1 MDLCFLKRGI
11 MHSYH
16 FNNKFESSLERKIS
30 SCVSQEKYIILD
42 NETTKYEKKNRTIVF
57 SIVESFGHS
66 ETIPLPTY
74 SYSREKKMN
83 VGFLILTLKIGTLSN
98 EENHL
103 FIYIL

>member
-1 MDLCFLKRGI
+1 MK
-11 MHSYH
+11 
-16 FNNKFESSLERKIS
+16 
-30 SCVSQEKYIILD
+30 
-42 NETTKYEKKNRTIVF
+42 KKNRTIVF
-57 SIVESFGHS
+57 SILESFGHS

-103 FIYIL
+103 FIYFSVRRICCDNQLMRCIENTEEFSTINFSCCMIKP